1 MSQRLLKYKAF
12 RIGLVGFPQT
22 WPFPMISYEL
32 VMVQRC
38 CEPQAEVWL
47 STAWPRTTFPG
58 LQILNERK
66 SPAPSPLQPS
76 IRLVSGGLGQVPV
89 LSLALRVTLART
101 SQDLSFGGRPPVQM
115 NQGSVSRSLSQLG
128 SVVPPGGQMSACF

>member
-1 MSQRLLKYKAF
+1 MQRAPLSPK
-12 RIGLVGFPQT
+12 PQIWAAKREGRGRGAT
-22 WPFPMISYEL
+22 GHS
-32 VMVQRC
+32 RD
-38 CEPQAEVWL
+38 QAEVWL